1 MRKDCP
7 SKWNRR
13 ILDIRLW
20 LQGRPGGAAEGGG
33 VPHDDRRHGETWS
46 PSSLEESSG
55 RNYDQVRSIL
65 TSRLSRNCRA
75 DWKLLL
81 EDYVAG
87 VDYPVSLFYKEIL
100 AVYPNVKVLL
110 TERDP
115 VKWYESVKGS
125 ILRVNTIQ
133 ISWPQSFLSR
143 VLGLY
148 HQNRLPYEI
157 SCYSKDGLAPGKTV
171 LKYSIKAWTLAG
183 LYEAVLGGKES
194 AVKFYEDHVREVKRT
209 VPPQQLLVFQV
220 KEGWA
225 PLCEFLNLPQPDTP
239 FPRVNDTSTML
250 LVGRWSSSFSF

>member
-1 MRKDCP
+1 M
-7 SKWNRR
+7 
-13 ILDIRLW
+13 
-20 LQGRPGGAAEGGG
+20 
-33 VPHDDRRHGETWS
+33 
-46 PSSLEESSG
+46 
-55 RNYDQVRSIL
+55 
-65 TSRLSRNCRA
+65 
-75 DWKLLL
+75 
-81 EDYVAG
+81 AG

-171 LKYSIKAWTLAG
+171 LKYSIKALTLAG

-250 LVGRWSSSFSF
+250 LVGRLSSSFSF